1 MSSNSLDDI
10 DLNALRDPAG
20 IFELI
25 EVVGNG
31 TYGQVYKGRHVKTAQ
46 LAAIKIMNINEE
58 EEEEIK
64 MEINML
70 KKYSHHRN
78 IATYYGAFIKK
89 LPSSTGKHDQL
100 WLVMEFCGSGS
111 VTDLVKSTK
120 GACLK
125 EDWIAYICREI
136 LRGLYHLHQNKV
148 IHRDIKGQ
156 NVLLTDSGEVKLVD
170 FGVSA
175 QLDRTVGRRNTFIG
189 TPYWMAPEVIACDEN
204 PEATYDSRSDLWS
217 LGITALEMA
226 EGHPPLVDM
235 HPMRALFLIPRNAP
249 PRLKRGK
256 KWSKKF
262 ESFIETVLVK
272 DYHQRPYTDQLL
284 RHPFIRDQ
292 PPERQTRIAI
302 KDHQDRHRRING
314 KKDETEYEYSGSDDD
329 ENHAQ
334 NAKVVDLG
342 AEMASIMQP
351 GHENT
356 LRKGFQRLQENNRN
370 MFEHSPG
377 GQPPRQRIAAG
388 GPLALSSSGHHHH
401 SSHQQQLK
409 HPSSSQSYH
418 RPTFGLAVNDSP
430 REHVKLR
437 QQQVDPRM
445 ALNSSGPHQRYVG
458 EQSRR
463 SQRPLSHHQSRGIS
477 PHHGAIIG
485 PQQNHPAAPHL
496 ADLANY
502 ERKRRSEK
510 EAARAARDRS
520 AASRDALRTPPHIT
534 RVSASIAAP
543 PPMRK
548 MSEPLLNGRP
558 ENQDLDVL
566 ANELTRM
573 GRHQDQNGSC
583 SPPPPAP
590 PPRDT
595 SIMGAVEENTP
606 PHDGTLLASEPA
618 LRHSVLE
625 EGTLR
630 GPNKPL
636 PPTPSDQSPASD
648 VPGDDG
654 TLLITHKRNSSAD
667 LARRNN
673 GDSSAHVRLSQMV
686 KAASMP
692 DQPPDAAEIIMGCTE
707 SSSSEGSNNSSPRG
721 SPLDARKSTAR
732 TSGSRCAVMPD
743 LLPKTPPTERSTAPP
758 LAFTKDQSSA
768 SIESQSVD
776 EYPMGGSNLP
786 SSHIP
791 LAARDREKSFVGY
804 FGAGMGSS
812 GTVNRPGR
820 AQDTS
825 QVQVNVNPNPVGSGA
840 SGHSDGDAPEI
851 RKYKKKFSGDIL
863 CAALWGVNLLIGTDS
878 GLMLLDR
885 SGQGKVYQLITRRRF
900 EQMSVLEGQNILVTI
915 SGRKRRIR
923 VYYLSWLKQK
933 ILRTEGVSGIELEKR
948 NGWVNVGDLQGA
960 VHFKVVRY
968 ERIKFLV
975 VGLENAIEIY
985 AWAPKPYH
993 KFMAFKAFT
1002 QLAHLPLIVDLT
1014 VEENARLKVLYGSRE
1029 GFHAIDLD
1037 SGSIDDIYAPPNT
1050 ETAVS
1055 PHCIVIL
1062 PNSNGMQLLLCY
1074 NNEGVYVST
1083 YGKAT
1088 KNVFLQWGETPSSV
1102 AYISTGQIMGWGNK
1116 AIEIRSVETG
1126 HLDGVFM
1133 HKKAQKLKFL
1143 CERNDKVFFSSAKG
1157 GGSCQIY
1164 FMTLNKPGLSNW

>member
-302 KDHQDRHRRING
+302 KDHQDRHRRINA

-377 GQPPRQRIAAG
+377 GQPPRQRVSAG

-409 HPSSSQSYH
+409 HPSTSQSYH
-418 RPTFGLAVNDSP
+418 RPTFGLAANDSP

-445 ALNSSGPHQRYVG
+445 ALNSSGAHQRYVG

-534 RVSASIAAP
+534 RVSASIAAS

-595 SIMGAVEENTP
+595 SIMGAVEENTS

-667 LARRNN
+667 IARRNN

-692 DQPPDAAEIIMGCTE
+692 DQPPDAAEIIIGCTE

-721 SPLDARKSTAR
+721 SPLDARKSAAR
-732 TSGSRCAVMPD
+732 ASGSRCAVMPD
-743 LLPKTPPTERSTAPP
+743 LLPKTPPTERNTAPP

-786 SSHIP
+786 SNHIP

>member
-418 RPTFGLAVNDSP
+418 RPMNDSP

>member
-1 MSSNSLDDI
+1 
-10 DLNALRDPAG
+10 
-20 IFELI
+20 
-25 EVVGNG
+25 
-31 TYGQVYKGRHVKTAQ
+31 
-46 LAAIKIMNINEE
+46 
-58 EEEEIK
+58 
-64 MEINML
+64 
-70 KKYSHHRN
+70 
-78 IATYYGAFIKK
+78 
-89 LPSSTGKHDQL
+89 
-100 WLVMEFCGSGS
+100 
-111 VTDLVKSTK
+111 
-120 GACLK
+120 
-125 EDWIAYICREI
+125 
-136 LRGLYHLHQNKV
+136 
-148 IHRDIKGQ
+148 
-156 NVLLTDSGEVKLVD
+156 
-170 FGVSA
+170 
-175 QLDRTVGRRNTFIG
+175 
-189 TPYWMAPEVIACDEN
+189 
-204 PEATYDSRSDLWS
+204 
-217 LGITALEMA
+217 
-226 EGHPPLVDM
+226 
-235 HPMRALFLIPRNAP
+235 
-249 PRLKRGK
+249 
-256 KWSKKF
+256 
-262 ESFIETVLVK
+262 
-272 DYHQRPYTDQLL
+272 
-284 RHPFIRDQ
+284 
-292 PPERQTRIAI
+292 
-302 KDHQDRHRRING
+302 
-314 KKDETEYEYSGSDDD
+314 
-329 ENHAQ
+329 
-334 NAKVVDLG
+334 
-342 AEMASIMQP
+342 MASIMQP

-377 GQPPRQRIAAG
+377 GQPPRQRVSAG

-401 SSHQQQLK
+401 PSHQQQLK
-409 HPSSSQSYH
+409 HPSTSQSYH
-418 RPTFGLAVNDSP
+418 RPTFGLAANDSP

-445 ALNSSGPHQRYVG
+445 ALNSSGAHQRYVG

-534 RVSASIAAP
+534 RVSASIAAS

-595 SIMGAVEENTP
+595 SIMGAVEENTS

-667 LARRNN
+667 IARRNN

-692 DQPPDAAEIIMGCTE
+692 DQPPDAAEIIIGCTE

-721 SPLDARKSTAR
+721 SPLDARKSAAR
-732 TSGSRCAVMPD
+732 ASGSRCAVMPD
-743 LLPKTPPTERSTAPP
+743 LLPKTPPTERNTAPP

-786 SSHIP
+786 SNHIP

-1102 AYISTGQIMGWGNK
+1102 GEFPFRPSGRVAFFVILCLIKTFHFCVLLGYKNAYAFK
-1116 AIEIRSVETG
+1116 
-1126 HLDGVFM
+1126 
-1133 HKKAQKLKFL
+1133 
-1143 CERNDKVFFSSAKG
+1143 CSSNTVLRPIF
-1157 GGSCQIY
+1157 CDI
-1164 FMTLNKPGLSNW
+1164 